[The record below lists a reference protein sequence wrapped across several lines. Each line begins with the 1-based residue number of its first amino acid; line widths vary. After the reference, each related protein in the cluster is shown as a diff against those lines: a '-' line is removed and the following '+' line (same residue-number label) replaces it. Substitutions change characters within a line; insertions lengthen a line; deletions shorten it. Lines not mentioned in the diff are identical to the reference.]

1 MKAPG
6 SATDEGA
13 PLNLHAEDGMEL
25 LVPNEHRRRRRLLR
39 SLQKTIAT
47 SYDTVLQ
54 SIPFRGLTIEL
65 LRVADVD
72 TLLDR
77 LPQVQYRPD
86 ERLPYWADLWPSS
99 LALAQYVWDR
109 VDVQGLDVLELGC
122 GLGLAGVVA
131 CRKGASVTF
140 TDYEADA
147 LAFTR
152 YNALHNGCL
161 GAVVRHLDWHAPVLG
176 RAYAMVLASD
186 LFYERANFRPLLHI
200 LQTALVPEGHFILA
214 EPNRPIARDFF
225 RMLRDHGFQYERS
238 TIPVEANDGR
248 HEVSIYHGRRKSP
261 PPGAGAERVAREPK
275 GRSAGRH

>member
-13 PLNLHAEDGMEL
+13 PLNPHAEAGVEL
-25 LVPNEHRRRRRLLR
+25 MVPSEHRRRRRLLR
-39 SLQKTIAT
+39 SLQKSIAT

-54 SIPFRGLTIEL
+54 RIPFRGLMIEL

-109 VDVQGLDVLELGC
+109 VDVKGLDVLELGC

-161 GAVVRHLDWHAPVLG
+161 GAAIRHLDWHTPILSH
-176 RAYAMVLASD
+176 AYAMVLASD
-186 LFYERANFRPLLHI
+186 LFYERVNFQPLLRI
-200 LQTALVPEGHFILA
+200 LQMALVPEGHFILA

-225 RMLRDHGFQYERS
+225 RMLRDHGFHYERS
-238 TIPVEANDGR
+238 TIPVVANNER
-248 HEVSIYHGRRKSP
+248 HEVSIYHGRRKDP
-261 PPGAGAERVAREPK
+261 AFGTDAERVARAPK
-275 GRSAGRH
+275 GRSTGRR

>member
-13 PLNLHAEDGMEL
+13 PLKLHAEAGVEL
-25 LVPNEHRRRRRLLR
+25 TVPSEHRRRRRLLR

-54 SIPFRGLTIEL
+54 SIPFKGLTVEL

-99 LALAQYVWDR
+99 LALAQYVWDG
-109 VDVQGLDVLELGC
+109 VDVQGLDALELGC

-161 GAVVRHLDWHAPVLG
+161 GAVVHHLDWHTPTLNH
-176 RAYAMVLASD
+176 AYAMVLASD
-186 LFYERANFRPLLHI
+186 LFYERANFQPLLRI
-200 LQTALVPEGHFILA
+200 LHMALVPGGHFILA

-238 TIPVEANDGR
+238 TIPVEANNER

-261 PPGAGAERVAREPK
+261 PFGAERVAREPK
-275 GRSAGRH
+275 GRSTGRR